1 VSFLD
6 NKIKYWIDLA
16 YYDLD
21 SAKVML
27 NGRKYL
33 YVGFMCNQTIEK
45 VLKAYFAW
53 YNNDNPPYIH
63 NLIRLSE
70 LTELLPIYSDKQLK
84 TVVAL
89 NPLNIEAR
97 YPVRKKE
104 LEALLT
110 SSYCKQLIN
119 DAEELLLWIENK
131 LSE

>member
-1 VSFLD
+1 MD